1 MWTSQKDSGSQFSPT
16 QPSPSFPVFPCSR
29 VMTLNGPGLVLH
41 PSLLGSA
48 FSHMIRSRPMGKTQN
63 SVGPLF
69 LMEIDYWLGTTTEMF
84 EGRQTEGEK
93 EQERNWGLNKECLK
107 RVTQQ
112 AHIGWTGIEKERDH
126 NLPTSPMELA
136 GCLRSCLHPFLPSVL
151 SFLFSLFKKNT
162 FAYLSLQFFSIFFL
176 SFPFILIFLPLINCV
191 LLVQNKFV

>member
-93 EQERNWGLNKECLK
+93 EQEACHTAGTYWLDRNWK
-107 RVTQQ
+107 RERPQFTY
-112 AHIGWTGIEKERDH
+112 IPNGTGR
-126 NLPTSPMELA
+126 LLA
-136 GCLRSCLHPFLPSVL
+136 LLPSSL
-151 SFLFSLFKKNT
+151 SSFCP
-162 FAYLSLQFFSIFFL
+162 FFSFL
-176 SFPFILIFLPLINCV
+176 SFFLKILLLIFLSNFSPFSFCLS
-191 LLVQNKFV
+191 LLSSFSSP